1 MSDLAE
7 LQALRG
13 LHVESLG
20 FQLEPAVA
28 LGIVGGLVVAAG
40 AILLLR
46 MRPLR
51 MRAAR
56 RALRASLAETRHVRE
71 DERLAAQ
78 ALLLRRV
85 ARTVAGDDVAQLRG
99 DAWLA
104 ALDRMFA
111 TTFFTRGEGRCF
123 GDQLYAAAAS
133 DPEPRDRQL
142 ERLAGQLRS

>member
-1 MSDLAE
+1 MSDVAE

-13 LHVESLG
+13 LHVESLS

-28 LGIVGGLVVAAG
+28 LGILAGLALAAG

-46 MRPLR
+46 TRPLR

-56 RALRASLAETRHVRE
+56 RALRASLAETRHLQQ

-78 ALLLRRV
+78 ARLLRRA
-85 ARTVAGDDVAQLRG
+85 ARTVAGDHVAQLRG

-111 TTFFTRGEGRCF
+111 TDFFSRGEGRCF
-123 GDQLYAAAAS
+123 GDRLYAATAS
-133 DPEPRDRQL
+133 DAEPRDRQL
-142 ERLAGQLRS
+142 EQLAGRLR

>member
-1 MSDLAE
+1 MSDFAG

-13 LHVESLG
+13 LHVESPG

-28 LGIVGGLVVAAG
+28 FGILAGIVLAVG

-46 MRPLR
+46 ARPLR
-51 MRAAR
+51 LRAAR
-56 RALRASLAETRHVRE
+56 RALRASLAETRHLQE

-78 ALLLRRV
+78 ARLLRRV

-99 DAWLA
+99 EAWLA

-111 TTFFTRGEGRCF
+111 TDFFSRGEGRCF
-123 GDQLYAAAAS
+123 GDQLYAAAAA
-133 DPEPRDRQL
+133 DAGPRDRQL
-142 ERLAGQLRS
+142 ERLAGQLR